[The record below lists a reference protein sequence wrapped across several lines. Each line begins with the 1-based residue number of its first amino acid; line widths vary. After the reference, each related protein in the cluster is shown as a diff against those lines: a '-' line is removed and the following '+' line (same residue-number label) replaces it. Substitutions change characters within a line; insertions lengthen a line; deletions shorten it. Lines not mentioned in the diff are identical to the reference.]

1 MMDVPAQ
8 MRAHFPRGTAS
19 QGAIMKSVTFSDIER
34 VPEQARGRFPLG
46 SPQRLA
52 LLGLALGLGLPALII
67 AFHFFDPAAPLAYI
81 VAPVVAGGLLPM
93 TQMMDGRLQV
103 TTRFDACHLV
113 GTLDDAML
121 ELGYA
126 PCERGPGTV
135 RYRARGGKEIAVT
148 VRAHALEV
156 TGPMRALR
164 ALRRQMTR

>member
-34 VPEQARGRFPLG
+34 IPEQAHLRFPLG
-46 SPQRLA
+46 LPQRLA

-67 AFHFFDPAAPLAYI
+67 AFHFFDPGTPLAYI
-81 VAPVVAGGLLPM
+81 VAPILAGGLLPM
-93 TQMMDGRLQV
+93 TQMMNGRLQV

-113 GTLDDAML
+113 GTLDDTML
-121 ELGYA
+121 ELGYS

-135 RYRARGGKEIAVT
+135 RYCARGGKEIAVT
-148 VRAHALEV
+148 VRAHALDV
-156 TGPMRALR
+156 TGPMPALR
-164 ALRRQMTR
+164 ALRRQMAR